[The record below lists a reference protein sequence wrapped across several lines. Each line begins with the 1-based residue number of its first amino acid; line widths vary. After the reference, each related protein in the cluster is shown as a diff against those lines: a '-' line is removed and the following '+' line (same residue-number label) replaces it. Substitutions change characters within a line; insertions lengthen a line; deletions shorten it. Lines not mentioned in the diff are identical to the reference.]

1 MADEENAVETPPL
14 EPGQELEAETTPP
27 ILLPETVPEV
37 APTPMDKRTVEVTR
51 IPSPIVI
58 GKLVVFPRAHG
69 VDYTVN
75 DRVRTQAENMRGGK
89 MKVKA
94 VPKQGYTFA
103 KGLKQTFNLE
113 A

>member
-1 MADEENAVETPPL
+1 MADEENTVETPPL
-14 EPGQELEAETTPP
+14 EPGQEKEAETTPP
-27 ILLPETVPEV
+27 ILPETAPTV
-37 APTPMDKRTVEVTR
+37 APTPHADRTVEVTR
-51 IPSPIVI
+51 IPPPIVI

-75 DRVRTQAENMRGGK
+75 DKVRTQAENMRGGK